1 MEETM
6 VLIERSHHG
15 DKEARERLVE
25 ENMGLVWSIV
35 KRFVGRGTDME
46 DLFQIGAMGLIK
58 AIDKFDTSFEVK
70 FSTYA
75 VPMIAGEIKRF
86 LRDDGIVKVSRTL
99 KENCWRIKK
108 ETEQFRQRTGKDPT
122 LEELSV
128 LTELTKEDIA
138 MALEST
144 AEVESIY
151 KTIPQKDGS
160 EICLLDR
167 MESQNQGGG
176 MQHLLNRVVLE
187 QLLGELPD
195 MERKLIV
202 MRYMQDKTQLEVARV
217 LGVSQVQ
224 VSRLEKRILKQMRE
238 KLVS

>member
-1 MEETM
+1 M
-6 VLIERSHHG
+6 
-15 DKEARERLVE
+15 
-25 ENMGLVWSIV
+25 
-35 KRFVGRGTDME
+35 
-46 DLFQIGAMGLIK
+46 
-58 AIDKFDTSFEVK
+58 
-70 FSTYA
+70 
-75 VPMIAGEIKRF
+75 
-86 LRDDGIVKVSRTL
+86 
-99 KENCWRIKK
+99 
-108 ETEQFRQRTGKDPT
+108 
-122 LEELSV
+122 

>member
-6 VLIERSHHG
+6 VLIERPHHG